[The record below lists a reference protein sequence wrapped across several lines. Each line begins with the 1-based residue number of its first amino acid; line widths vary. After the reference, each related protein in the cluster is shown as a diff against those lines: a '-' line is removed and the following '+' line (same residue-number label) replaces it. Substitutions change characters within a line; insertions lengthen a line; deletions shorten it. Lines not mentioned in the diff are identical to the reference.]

1 MSNSSFKGSFLYS
14 DSFLIFKTYCYIIC
28 CCFEYHTIRFA
39 TCGEL
44 DIDFYFVLQ
53 YNKKRNFK
61 GD

>member
-1 MSNSSFKGSFLYS
+1 MWSAEVGVVETPNCCGDSIFL
-14 DSFLIFKTYCYIIC
+14 
-28 CCFEYHTIRFA
+28 